1 MLDGTACS
9 LARPDKPTSGYYRHR
24 RSGEKPC
31 GECTALFVARVRRN
45 QAISGSGR
53 TTYAGECERCGTDFS
68 STKRSQRFC
77 SLSCA
82 KRRPKSTA
90 LVRWV
95 PPIKT
100 PGPRWRRKPVKH
112 PPLYG
117 SLFVYGP
124 CAWCEEPFMALAGSF
139 STRSLYCSKRCA
151 KNASNNRRGRFV
163 IPAKRRLA
171 IYERDGWVCQLCREP
186 VDPAATDIWRPTL
199 DHIAPQSHQLIPD
212 HSDANLRLA
221 HMWCNSVRGDESHY
235 TEDDLRV
242 A

>member
-1 MLDGTACS
+1 
-9 LARPDKPTSGYYRHR
+9 
-24 RSGEKPC
+24 
-31 GECTALFVARVRRN
+31 
-45 QAISGSGR
+45 
-53 TTYAGECERCGTDFS
+53 
-68 STKRSQRFC
+68 
-77 SLSCA
+77 
-82 KRRPKSTA
+82 
-90 LVRWV
+90 
-95 PPIKT
+95 
-100 PGPRWRRKPVKH
+100 
-112 PPLYG
+112 
-117 SLFVYGP
+117 
-124 CAWCEEPFMALAGSF
+124 MALAGSF

-186 VDPAATDIWRPTL
+186 VDPDATDIWRPTL